1 MKTTEPVQVVLEFV
15 NRINRHDV
23 DGICA
28 LMAPDHLFVDGLGN
42 KITGAQTMRKGWD
55 TYFTWFPDYAV
66 SHDTILRDQDVVLL
80 TGTASG
86 TYASGG
92 KLPKENHWQIP
103 AAWKGVVRDGR
114 IAEWHVYAD
123 NQPARK
129 IMRWENP

>member
-1 MKTTEPVQVVLEFV
+1 MKTTEPVQVVLEFI

-23 DGICA
+23 DGICD
-28 LMAPDHLFVDGLGN
+28 LMTPDHLFVDGLGN
-42 KITGAQTMRKGWD
+42 KMTGAQAMRKGWD
-55 TYFTWFPDYAV
+55 AYFTWFPDYAV

-92 KLPKENHWQIP
+92 DLPKENHWQIP

-129 IMRWENP
+129 IMRGESL